1 MSERAKALAAE
12 FGKLT
17 NLDADQLRRFRDS
30 DLNEQYLKANS
41 SKAQPGNE
49 PLNDTIRLLE
59 TPVEQW
65 RDVDDGFN
73 EIQQA
78 EENINFNTRTQAQI
92 DSQGLGK
99 NYLDD
104 AQTMQVREA
113 ASIRWGFDPD
123 DLIEW

>member
-12 FGKLT
+12 FRELT

-30 DLNEQYLKANS
+30 DLNQQYLEANS
-41 SKAQPGNE
+41 SQAQPGNE

-104 AQTMQVREA
+104 AETMQVREA

>member
-1 MSERAKALAAE
+1 MSERARALAAE
-12 FGKLT
+12 FRELT
-17 NLDADQLRRFRDS
+17 NLDAEQLRRFRDS
-30 DLNEQYLKANS
+30 DLNEQYLEANS
-41 SKAQPGNE
+41 SEAQPGNE

>member
-1 MSERAKALAAE
+1 MSERARALAAE
-12 FGKLT
+12 FRELT

-30 DLNEQYLKANS
+30 DLNEQYLEANS
-41 SKAQPGNE
+41 SEAQPGNE

-73 EIQQA
+73 EIQEA
-78 EENINFNTRTQAQI
+78 KENISFNTRTQAQI

-104 AQTMQVREA
+104 ADTMQVREA

>member
-1 MSERAKALAAE
+1 MSERARALAAE
-12 FGKLT
+12 FRELT
-17 NLDADQLRRFRDS
+17 NLDAEQLRRFRDS
-30 DLNEQYLKANS
+30 DLNEQYLEANS
-41 SKAQPGNE
+41 SEAQPGNE

-78 EENINFNTRTQAQI
+78 EENISFNKRSQAQTEA
-92 DSQGLGK
+92 QGLGK

-104 AQTMQVREA
+104 DETMQVREA
-113 ASIRWGFDPD
+113 AHIRWGFDPD

>member
-1 MSERAKALAAE
+1 MSERARALAAE
-12 FGKLT
+12 FRELT

-30 DLNEQYLKANS
+30 DLNQQYLEANS
-41 SKAQPGNE
+41 SEAQPGNE
-49 PLNDTIRLLE
+49 PLDDTIRLLE

-73 EIQQA
+73 EIQEA
-78 EENINFNTRTQAQI
+78 EENISFNKRSQAQI
-92 DSQGLGK
+92 ESQGLGK

-104 AQTMQVREA
+104 AETMQVREA
-113 ASIRWGFDPD
+113 SSIRWGFDPD

>member
-1 MSERAKALAAE
+1 MSERARALAAE
-12 FGKLT
+12 FRELT

-30 DLNEQYLKANS
+30 DLNEQYLEANS
-41 SKAQPGNE
+41 SEAQPGNE

-73 EIQQA
+73 EIQEA
-78 EENINFNTRTQAQI
+78 KENISFNKRSQAQTEA
-92 DSQGLGK
+92 QGLGK

-104 AQTMQVREA
+104 DETMQVREA
-113 ASIRWGFDPD
+113 AHIRWGFDPD

>member
-1 MSERAKALAAE
+1 MSERARALAAE
-12 FGKLT
+12 FRELT

-30 DLNEQYLKANS
+30 DLNEQYLEANS
-41 SKAQPGNE
+41 SEAQPGNE

-73 EIQQA
+73 EIQEA
-78 EENINFNTRTQAQI
+78 KENISFNKRSQAQTEA
-92 DSQGLGK
+92 QGLGK

-104 AQTMQVREA
+104 AETMQVREA
-113 ASIRWGFDPD
+113 AHIRWGFDPD